1 MPLAGAARPAAQDD
15 FHNNDL
21 HAETFHSVM
30 ERHSAE
36 GNEPARTASPSE
48 RSQSIKPK
56 PDASAKEADRTQ
68 DAVNTTDSNTPEPE
82 AKAKPIPA
90 GPINLSADS
99 EPNAPTSEAVSAEDD
114 ASAAFLAVT
123 DGVQVLPSSSSAV
136 ASNGGQR
143 TLNPGTGVS
152 VAARQHQG
160 TPSTTETATENPNS
174 VSTLNLSALESA
186 GESEGT
192 TAASAQTATASAPGS
207 AQANSTDDGRLDSQ
221 GLRIEV
227 STSTGS
233 NASDALAF
241 EAKLTPAPNSTAT
254 PVTAF
259 QQSFSQSMQPA
270 EQLASKPSPVASPS
284 EPLEPAVSPSKTQAL
299 FEVGTT
305 PTASPEAASHAD
317 TRSAVAPVET
327 SAVERMQSMIET
339 PAPASSRHSI
349 TVKVAGEAGDA
360 NIDLRFID
368 RGGDIHLSV
377 RTPSTEAAQELRGG
391 LSDLV
396 GRLEHAGIRTE
407 ISNPSANGSGLSD
420 SSKDQE
426 QASADR
432 RGSGRNQADTE
443 SQQQDSRG
451 SNRSRWIEAL
461 EGSPNFSQ
469 EQSI

>member
-1 MPLAGAARPAAQDD
+1 MPLAEAARPAAQDD
-15 FHNNDL
+15 L
-21 HAETFHSVM
+21 HAESFHSVM

-36 GNEPARTASPSE
+36 KNEPARTASAGE
-48 RSQSIKPK
+48 RAQSTKPK
-56 PDASAKEADRTQ
+56 ADAPSKETDRTQ
-68 DAVNTTDSNTPEPE
+68 EAANTTDASTPEPA
-82 AKAKPIPA
+82 AKAQPIPA
-90 GPINLSADS
+90 APINLPADS
-99 EPNAPTSEAVSAEDD
+99 QPNTPASEPVSEED
-114 ASAAFLAVT
+114 ASSSAFLAFA
-123 DGVQVLPSSSSAV
+123 DAAQALPNSSSAAAATV
-136 ASNGGQR
+136 AQR
-143 TLNPGTGVS
+143 MLNPGAGALA
-152 VAARQHQG
+152 AARPHQG
-160 TPSTTETATENPNS
+160 TPASTETASENPS
-174 VSTLNLSALESA
+174 GLPTLNLSALEPE
-186 GESEGT
+186 GESDGAT
-192 TAASAQTATASAPGS
+192 PGSGQTAAASAPGS
-207 AQANSTDDGRLDSQ
+207 AQTNSTDEGKLDSQ

-227 STSTGS
+227 SASTMS

-241 EAKLTPAPNSTAT
+241 EAKLTSAPTSTAT
-254 PVTAF
+254 PVAAF

-270 EQLASKPSPVASPS
+270 DQFPSKPSPAGFPA
-284 EPLEPAVSPSKTQAL
+284 EALEPAASPAKTQAL

-305 PTASPEAASHAD
+305 PTTTPASASHTD
-317 TRSAVAPVET
+317 TRSMAAPAEA
-327 SAVERMQSMIET
+327 SAAERMQSMIEA
-339 PAPASSRHSI
+339 PALASSRHSI

-407 ISNPSANGSGLSD
+407 ISNPSASGSGLSD

-432 RGSGRNQADTE
+432 RGSSRNQADTE
-443 SQQQDSRG
+443 GQQQDSRG

-461 EGSPNFSQ
+461 EGSTNLSK